1 MYNVVTFKFIGVL
14 KVILTYSPYSY
25 TRYMQQGI
33 KKDPSLV
40 TKLRATFLKLA
51 SALDLPLM
59 RVNQANSPDL
69 VSVSQYYS
77 SELVAY
83 VRVVLQ
89 VSGAEFAFILF

>member
-1 MYNVVTFKFIGVL
+1 
-14 KVILTYSPYSY
+14 
-25 TRYMQQGI
+25 MQQGI

>member
-1 MYNVVTFKFIGVL
+1 
-14 KVILTYSPYSY
+14 
-25 TRYMQQGI
+25 MQQGI
-33 KKDPSLV
+33 KKDPALV

-59 RVNQANSPDL
+59 RINQASSDDL
-69 VSVSQYYS
+69 GSVSQYYS

-89 VSGAEFAFILF
+89 VGKICWLKVYLFAKNIYK